1 VKKLISLLIVLMLSI
16 PFSGVIAAEYTGG
29 PIKAKLASEE
39 IEGDFMTVWA
49 RKFADHMKEW
59 SGGKIEI
66 EVYPYGTL
74 GETGDINELCQMGVV
89 QFVFSDYAWISA
101 FVPQAQVLALNY
113 LFPTEKITER
123 LDWIVR
129 NGDFMPLLEQKFRDN
144 RMVPLSIMFEGWQWV
159 GSKEPIKSIDDL
171 NGMKIRVMSSKLLVE
186 DYRSYGAS
194 PTPMNY
200 GEIYSGL
207 QMGLIDAQVQPLF
220 AHFSMKF
227 YEVEKYITQL
237 GNEPFLGIPTVNQEF
252 FDSLT
257 PEAQQEMRN
266 FWIDAIVPAGTWIK
280 KKNAED
286 MEKMKK
292 ANSDLQFITLEGE
305 ALEPFMAAAKSVY
318 PNFVDIGGEGAQE
331 VLDTLLKD
339 VEAATSAVK

>member
-1 VKKLISLLIVLMLSI
+1 
-16 PFSGVIAAEYTGG
+16 
-29 PIKAKLASEE
+29 
-39 IEGDFMTVWA
+39 
-49 RKFADHMKEW
+49 
-59 SGGKIEI
+59 
-66 EVYPYGTL
+66 
-74 GETGDINELCQMGVV
+74 
-89 QFVFSDYAWISA
+89 
-101 FVPQAQVLALNY
+101 
-113 LFPTEKITER
+113 
-123 LDWIVR
+123 
-129 NGDFMPLLEQKFRDN
+129 
-144 RMVPLSIMFEGWQWV
+144 
-159 GSKEPIKSIDDL
+159 
-171 NGMKIRVMSSKLLVE
+171 SSKLLVE

-305 ALEPFMAAAKSVY
+305 SMEQFM
-318 PNFVDIGGEGAQE
+318 
-331 VLDTLLKD
+331 
-339 VEAATSAVK
+339 